1 MGCGPRP
8 RLLDQVPNRR
18 VYTGVSHRKPIS
30 FSLPNTSPARARILK
45 GDMKHILRRWNG
57 FGTIG
62 ENTRYELYCRHADVG
77 STRAFCPGKR
87 TRHASCVKK

>member
-8 RLLDQVPNRR
+8 RLLDQVPNRK
-18 VYTGVSHRKPIS
+18 VYTGGSPRKPIS
-30 FSLPNTSPARARILK
+30 FSSPNTSPARVRILK

-57 FGTIG
+57 FGTTG
-62 ENTRYELYCRHADVG
+62 ASMRYEVYCRHADVG

-87 TRHASCVKK
+87 NQYVSCVKK